1 LNQSTADAN
10 QEDVPRGTIENDV
23 VEVIGMGRI
32 IAVANQKGGVG
43 KTTTS
48 VNLAASIAINE
59 RSVLLIDMDPQ
70 ANATSGLG
78 VDTRALHRTVYDCLI
93 RGVKILET
101 VKPTAVSKLS
111 IVPSN
116 ADLAGAE
123 VELVTV
129 PEREKIL
136 KFALDEIQGLY
147 DFLIIDCP
155 PALGMLTINAL
166 VASSSVLVPV
176 QCEYYAMEGLGRLM
190 SNVQRVQDSL
200 NPALELEG
208 ILLTLYDSR
217 NSLSR
222 QVAEEIRGHFK
233 EKVYKT
239 VIPRNITL
247 AEAPSYGRPVMLY
260 NAASAGSQ
268 AYLELTREVL
278 SHGKESPR

>member
-1 LNQSTADAN
+1 
-10 QEDVPRGTIENDV
+10 
-23 VEVIGMGRI
+23 MGRI

>member
-1 LNQSTADAN
+1 MVN
-10 QEDVPRGTIENDV
+10 QEDVPRGTIEDDV
-23 VEVIGMGRI
+23 VEVLGMARI

-78 VDTRALHRTVYDCLI
+78 LDARTLRPSVYDCLI
-93 RGVKILET
+93 RGVKISET

-278 SHGKESPR
+278 GHGKESPR